1 MTFCLHVHSGLNNK
15 LVPLL
20 GLLRIAKKENRKVKC
35 LWGND
40 AYINRVLFTFNDLF
54 ESIDNLELITI
65 EEYMNLFNN
74 QNNKIY
80 NKSGS
85 DRDRSGVIY
94 TNNDKNEMVLFHK
107 VVHLISYQDDNAV
120 GNALGNYVP
129 YPREIKEIKPIISE
143 LREIAK
149 LLKPVEKIQ
158 TRINSTIENFKDN
171 NVIGLHI
178 RTTDGGFTD
187 IPSKDVFGFIKNM
200 IHENHGSK
208 IYISCDTLALENEI
222 KKTFPNNI
230 LYFTNPFGD
239 TYSEK
244 YNRSSWG
251 TMNALCE
258 MFILSKCDKFYGTP
272 GSSLSFMV
280 WLLRN
285 DKLLDFWC
293 KNPWN

>member
-1 MTFCLHVHSGLNNK
+1 MTFCLYVHSGLNNK
-15 LVPLL
+15 LIPLL
-20 GLLRIAKKENRKVKC
+20 GLLRIAKKENRILKC

-40 AYINRVLFTFNDLF
+40 AYINRTLFNFNDLF

-65 EEYMNLFNN
+65 KEYEDLFNN

-94 TNNDKNEMVLFHK
+94 NNDKNEIILFHK
-107 VVHLISYQDDNAV
+107 VVHLISYHNDNVV
-120 GNALGNYVP
+120 GNFVP
-129 YPREIKEIKPIISE
+129 YPREIKEITPIISE

-158 TRINSTIENFKDN
+158 TKIDTTTENFKGI

-187 IPSKDVFGFIKNM
+187 IPSKNVFGFINNLLQ
-200 IHENHGSK
+200 ENHGSK
-208 IYISCDTLALENEI
+208 IYISCDNLELENEI
-222 KKTFPNNI
+222 KNSFSNNI
-230 LYFTNPFGD
+230 LYFSNPFGEN
-239 TYSEK
+239 YSDK

-251 TMNALCE
+251 TMNAVCE
-258 MFILSKCDKFYGTP
+258 MFILSKCNKFYGTP
-272 GSSLSFMV
+272 SSSLSFMV

-285 DKLLDFWC
+285 DKFLEFWC
-293 KNPWN
+293 KNPWT

>member
-1 MTFCLHVHSGLNNK
+1 MSFCLHVHSGLNNK

-20 GLLRIAKKENRKVKC
+20 GLLRIAKKENRKLKC
-35 LWGND
+35 YWGND
-40 AYINRVLFTFNDLF
+40 AYVTKSLFLFNDLF
-54 ESIDNLELITI
+54 ENIDNLEFITI
-65 EEYMNLFNN
+65 REYTNLFNN

-107 VVHLISYQDDNAV
+107 VVHLISYQHDNAI
-120 GNALGNYVP
+120 GNYIP
-129 YPREIKEIKPIISE
+129 YPRVIKEISPIISE

-158 TRINSTIENFKDN
+158 SRIDTTIENFKDI

-187 IPSKDVFGFIKNM
+187 IPSKDVFGFINNLIQKN
-200 IHENHGSK
+200 NGSK
-208 IYISCDTLALENEI
+208 IYISCDTLVLENEI
-222 KKTFPNNI
+222 KNSFSNNI
-230 LYFTNPFGD
+230 LYFSSPFGD
-239 TYSEK
+239 NYSDK
-244 YNRSSWG
+244 YNRGTWG
-251 TMNALCE
+251 TINAVCE
-258 MFILSKCDKFYGTP
+258 MFILSKCNKFYGTP

-285 DKLLDFWC
+285 DKFLEFWC

>member
-20 GLLRIAKKENRKVKC
+20 SLLRIARKENRELKC

-40 AYINRVLFTFNDLF
+40 AYINRTLFSFNDLF
-54 ESIDNLELITI
+54 ENLDRVKFITI
-65 EEYMNLFNN
+65 EEYIDLFNN

-85 DRDRSGVIY
+85 DRDRNEIIYRNDTNEIVI
-94 TNNDKNEMVLFHK
+94 FHK
-107 VVHLISYQDDNAV
+107 VVHLISYKDDNV
-120 GNALGNYVP
+120 VGNYVP
-129 YPREIKEIKPIISE
+129 YPREIKEQTSIISE

-149 LLKPVEKIQ
+149 LLKPVEKINNK
-158 TRINSTIENFKDN
+158 INSIIEKFKDN

-187 IPSKDVFGFIKNM
+187 IPSKDVFGFINNLLEENKN
-200 IHENHGSK
+200 SK

-222 KKTFPNNI
+222 KKTFSDNI
-230 LYFTNPFGD
+230 LYYSNPFGD
-239 TYSEK
+239 NYSEK
-244 YNRSSWG
+244 FNRSSWG
-251 TMNALCE
+251 TINAVCE

-285 DKLLDFWC
+285 DNLLEFWC
-293 KNPWN
+293 SNPWK